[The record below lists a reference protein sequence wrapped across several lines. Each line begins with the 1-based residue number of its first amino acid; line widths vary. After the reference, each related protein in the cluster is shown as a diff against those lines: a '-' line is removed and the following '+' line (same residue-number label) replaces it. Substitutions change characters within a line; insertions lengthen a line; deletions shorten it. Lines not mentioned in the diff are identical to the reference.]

1 MESTEKITEMSPV
14 DKENGIVQVSIL
26 NTSTQLLKQ
35 ENTLAII
42 SLHDINSTMI
52 FVTIFRF
59 RNSCFQLTKKGENRK
74 RRIFNLSKA
83 KRIELKR
90 MELKRLHILYQLPG
104 KIARS
109 ALQNFQKIKGDINR
123 DFWNMFWKERKT
135 FVISSTQKK
144 MAAKKQKTQKKSSV
158 FVSIQK

>member
-59 RNSCFQLTKKGENRK
+59 RNSCFQLTKKGET
-74 RRIFNLSKA
+74 
-83 KRIELKR
+83 E
-90 MELKRLHILYQLPG
+90 
-104 KIARS
+104 
-109 ALQNFQKIKGDINR
+109 R
-123 DFWNMFWKERKT
+123 DEYL
-135 FVISSTQKK
+135 I
-144 MAAKKQKTQKKSSV
+144 
-158 FVSIQK
+158 